1 MEKIKGFNQF
11 LDGKDFN
18 SPVEESLSEEIRLWN
33 DSVISESAFTDI
45 IKNKLSKSF
54 LGSFSKVGA
63 IDKIRKANLDIE
75 KELLTKKFE
84 MRDKIYALELKL
96 DEVRKRNNKAA
107 VLSVEN
113 EIDKMKEEYKA
124 FVKNKKAIMD
134 KGMSLLSKSISGS
147 QRLKEYFKAG
157 LAEDEI
163 ELSQFEYDLAKKKS
177 SDAGEIENLRKS
189 LENAKKEADDIITR
203 FTSSAASTSFQTKST
218 KTFKDSEL
226 IDISKI
232 NSVINSKEGEDI
244 LELAKSTYKNV
255 KGKKADLKKILSE
268 LAVEIENY
276 KKKGLNPQKAIDAK
290 EKEATKLANALDAS
304 ENLVRVYR
312 NLGGDPNSVE
322 KKLSSQAELTKILGK
337 INQAIMDGM
346 DANSGTTSEVIATFG
361 GTPNL
366 TSGDVKNIINKI

>member
-11 LDGKDFN
+11 LDGRDFD

-84 MRDKIYALELKL
+84 MRDKIDALELKL

-134 KGMSLLSKSISGS
+134 KGMSLLSKSIAGNK
-147 QRLKEYFKAG
+147 RLKEYFKAG
-157 LAEDEI
+157 SAEDEI
-163 ELSQFEYDLAKKKS
+163 DLSQFEYDLAKKKS

-203 FTSSAASTSFQTKST
+203 FSSSSSSPSSQPKSS

-255 KGKKADLKKILSE
+255 KGKKADLKKTLSD
-268 LAVEIENY
+268 LAIEIENY

-304 ENLVRVYR
+304 ENLVRVYK

-337 INQAIMDGM
+337 INQAVMDGM
-346 DANSGTTSEVIATFG
+346 DANSGTTSAVIATFG
-361 GTPNL
+361 GSPNL

>member
-11 LDGKDFN
+11 LDGRDFG
-18 SPVEESLSEEIRLWN
+18 SLVEESLSEEIRLWS

-45 IKNKLSKSF
+45 IKNKLSKNF

-84 MRDKIYALELKL
+84 MRDKIDALELKL

-134 KGMSLLSKSISGS
+134 KGMSLLSKSIAGNK
-147 QRLKEYFKAG
+147 RLKEYFKAG
-157 LAEDEI
+157 SAEDEI

-177 SDAGEIENLRKS
+177 SDASEIENLRKS

-203 FTSSAASTSFQTKST
+203 FSASASTTPAQTKST

-244 LELAKSTYKNV
+244 LELAKSTFKNV
-255 KGKKADLKKILSE
+255 KGKKADLKKILSD
-268 LAVEIENY
+268 LASEIENY

-304 ENLVRVYR
+304 ENLVRVYK
-312 NLGGDPNSVE
+312 NLGGDPDSVE
-322 KKLSSQAELTKILGK
+322 KKLASQAELTKILGK
-337 INQAIMDGM
+337 INRAVMDGM
-346 DANSGTTSEVIATFG
+346 DANSGTTSAVIATFG
-361 GTPNL
+361 GNPNL

>member
-11 LDGKDFN
+11 LDGRDFG
-18 SPVEESLSEEIRLWN
+18 SLVEESLSEEIHLWS

-45 IKNKLSKSF
+45 IKNKLSKNF

-84 MRDKIYALELKL
+84 MRDKIDALELKL

-134 KGMSLLSKSISGS
+134 KGMSLLSKSIAGNK
-147 QRLKEYFKAG
+147 RLKEYFKAG
-157 LAEDEI
+157 SAEDEI

-177 SDAGEIENLRKS
+177 SDASEIENLRKS

-203 FTSSAASTSFQTKST
+203 FSASAPPTPAQTKST

-232 NSVINSKEGEDI
+232 NSIINSKEGEDI

-255 KGKKADLKKILSE
+255 KGKKADLKKILSD
-268 LAVEIENY
+268 LASEIENY

-304 ENLVRVYR
+304 ENLVRVYK
-312 NLGGDPNSVE
+312 NLGGDPDSVE
-322 KKLSSQAELTKILGK
+322 KKLASQAELTKILGK
-337 INQAIMDGM
+337 INRAVMDGM
-346 DANSGTTSEVIATFG
+346 DANSGTTSAVIATFG
-361 GTPNL
+361 GNPNL

>member
-11 LDGKDFN
+11 LDGRDFN
-18 SPVEESLSEEIRLWN
+18 SRVEESLSEEIRLWS

-84 MRDKIYALELKL
+84 MRDKIDALELKL

-134 KGMSLLSKSISGS
+134 KGMSLLSKSISGNK
-147 QRLKEYFKAG
+147 RLKEYFKAG
-157 LAEDEI
+157 SAEDEI

-203 FTSSAASTSFQTKST
+203 FTSSAASTSSQTKST

-337 INQAIMDGM
+337 INQAVMDGM

>member
-11 LDGKDFN
+11 LDGRDFN
-18 SPVEESLSEEIRLWN
+18 SPVEESLSEEIRLWS

-84 MRDKIYALELKL
+84 MRDKIDALELKL
-96 DEVRKRNNKAA
+96 DEVGKRNNKAA

-134 KGMSLLSKSISGS
+134 KGMSLLSKSISGNK
-147 QRLKEYFKAG
+147 RLKEYFKAG
-157 LAEDEI
+157 SAEDEI

-203 FTSSAASTSFQTKST
+203 FTSSAASTSSQTKST

-337 INQAIMDGM
+337 INQAVMDGM

>member
-11 LDGKDFN
+11 LDGRDFN
-18 SPVEESLSEEIRLWN
+18 SPIEESLSEEIRLWS

-84 MRDKIYALELKL
+84 MRDKIDALELKL

-134 KGMSLLSKSISGS
+134 KGMSLLSKSISGNK
-147 QRLKEYFKAG
+147 RLKEYFKAG
-157 LAEDEI
+157 SAEDEI

-203 FTSSAASTSFQTKST
+203 FTSSAASTSSQTKST

-337 INQAIMDGM
+337 INQAVMDGM

>member
-1 MEKIKGFNQF
+1 MENIKGFNQF
-11 LDGKDFN
+11 LNARDFDA
-18 SPVEESLSEEIRLWN
+18 PVDESLSEEVISWS
-33 DSVISESAFTDI
+33 DSVLSESSFTDI

-54 LGSFSKVGA
+54 LGSFSKVGT

-84 MRDKIYALELKL
+84 TRDKIDALELKL

-113 EIDKMKEEYKA
+113 EIDKTKEEYKA
-124 FVKNKKAIMD
+124 FVKNRKAIMD
-134 KGMSLLSKSISGS
+134 KGMSLLSKSISGN
-147 QRLKEYFKAG
+147 QRLKEYYKAG
-157 LAEDEI
+157 SAEDEI

-189 LENAKKEADDIITR
+189 LEDAKKEADDIIKR
-203 FTSSAASTSFQTKST
+203 FSASSPTTPTQTKST

-255 KGKKADLKKILSE
+255 KGKKADLKKILSD
-268 LAVEIENY
+268 LASEIENY
-276 KKKGLNPQKAIDAK
+276 KKKGLNPQKVIDAK

-304 ENLVRVYR
+304 ENLVRVYK
-312 NLGGDPNSVE
+312 NLGGDPGSVE

-337 INQAIMDGM
+337 INQAVMDGM
-346 DANSGTTSEVIATFG
+346 DANSGTTSAILATFG
-361 GTPNL
+361 GNPTL
-366 TSGDVKNIINKI
+366 TSSDVKNTINKI

>member
-11 LDGKDFN
+11 LDGRDFN
-18 SPVEESLSEEIRLWN
+18 SPVEESLSEEIRLWS

-84 MRDKIYALELKL
+84 MRDKIDALELKL

-134 KGMSLLSKSISGS
+134 KGMSLLSKSISGNK
-147 QRLKEYFKAG
+147 RLKEYFKAG
-157 LAEDEI
+157 SAEDEI

-203 FTSSAASTSFQTKST
+203 FTSSAASTSSQTKST

-337 INQAIMDGM
+337 INQAVMDGM
-346 DANSGTTSEVIATFG
+346 DANSGTTSAVIATFG